1 MKQQPPNMLNSGA
14 DHRVTARQDAISK
27 MAAQLRSGV
36 ESNKDAR
43 CLLVVDPSRRALS
56 DRPDIGVYFS
66 QQTPLPIPIEHE
78 AFPLEHRPFL
88 IELDLSSKDGV
99 ALLTESIRIA
109 FEDREPDLIARSHGQ
124 RIGGW
129 LISDASAEDAAAH
142 LSRNAL
148 LTDEHGGACLL
159 RFYDT
164 RALALLWSVL
174 TVSQQ
179 KTLLGPIA
187 AWHALNACASPWV
200 YTCNAIPQTSL
211 GLTHEQWKSIRRHSV
226 INKALGRHMHAIE
239 RQPNSAEVE
248 TAQAS
253 AERAEQHGLFDDDD
267 KVAFIRH
274 ALLWHPRFDA
284 HATVRRALLQVS
296 TGSFY
301 AAAVS
306 DLTSAEIDEIRS
318 GAWEES

>member
-1 MKQQPPNMLNSGA
+1 MEQHLPNISNNA
-14 DHRVTARQDAISK
+14 AAYPVTVRQDATSK
-27 MAAQLRSGV
+27 IAAQLRSGV
-36 ESNKDAR
+36 ESNKAAR
-43 CLLVVDPSRRALS
+43 CLLVVDPSRRALM
-56 DRPDIGVYFS
+56 DRPDIGVFFS
-66 QQTPLPIPIEHE
+66 RQTPVLIPIQHE
-78 AFPLEHRPFL
+78 AFPLAHRPFL
-88 IELDLSSKDGV
+88 IELDLSDKDGV

-109 FEDREPDLIARSHGQ
+109 FEDREPDLIARGHGQ

-129 LISDASAEDAAAH
+129 LISEASAEDVAAH

-148 LTDEHGGACLL
+148 LTDEHGSACLL

-164 RALALLWSVL
+164 RALALLWPVL

-179 KTLLGPIA
+179 KTLLGPSV
-187 AWHALNACASPWV
+187 AWHALNACASQCV
-200 YTCNAIPQTSL
+200 YTCNAIPQVSL

-226 INKALGRHMHAIE
+226 INKALGRQMHEIE
-239 RQPNSAEVE
+239 RQPRPDEVE

-274 ALLWHPRFDA
+274 ALSWHPNFDA
-284 HATVRRALLQVS
+284 HASVRRALSQVS

-306 DLTSAEIDEIRS
+306 ELTSAEIDEIRS
-318 GAWEES
+318 GAEGA